1 MKRWRILTAIAGC
14 LAVVTLAVL
23 LWPREHEPEYNGI
36 PLTTFLDRAVGAPNG
51 ELTQAITHI
60 GTNALPHLVR
70 AVDYRP
76 SRWRY
81 WLGFKIVRLRPTK
94 LTGRVALWLMIDKA
108 ERRADSALVAF
119 GILGSRAAP
128 ALADLRRIAS
138 KRPSTHI
145 NQAILT
151 IMSSISGDFNEPVVN
166 LN

>member
-1 MKRWRILTAIAGC
+1 MKRRTLLFILLGC
-14 LAVVTLAVL
+14 VASITLAVL

-60 GTNALPHLVR
+60 GTNALPYLVR

-119 GILGSRAAP
+119 EILGSRAAP
-128 ALADLRRIAS
+128 ALDDLRRI
-138 KRPSTHI
+138 
-145 NQAILT
+145 
-151 IMSSISGDFNEPVVN
+151 
-166 LN
+166 